1 MIEKNL
7 QKVFISTLQQCSA
20 DGTMTGICKI
30 LDIKRLENILNIS
43 NPNLLRGKHLNLKK
57 KIFIR
62 HAVQNGRISKERVAG

>member
-30 LDIKRLENILNIS
+30 LDIKGLENILNIS
-43 NPNLLRGKHLNLKK
+43 NPNLLRGKHLN
-57 KIFIR
+57 
-62 HAVQNGRISKERVAG
+62 